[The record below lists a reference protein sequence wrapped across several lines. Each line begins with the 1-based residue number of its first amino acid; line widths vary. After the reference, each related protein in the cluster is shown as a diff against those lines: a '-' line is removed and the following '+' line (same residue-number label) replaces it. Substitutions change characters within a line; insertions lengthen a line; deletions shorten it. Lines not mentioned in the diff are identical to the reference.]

1 MKLII
6 PKEHGAWAMWIAPYI
21 IGMLLAGPKWIHLL
35 LLISIFFA
43 YISVTPLL
51 QGIRR
56 PKEQKEMFKLSFIYL
71 LIAGILG
78 FPVLINHPKLLFILL
93 LVAPFFAINIYFVRI
108 KRERAFLNDLAGVI
122 GLSSTLLVAY
132 YIGLKEFS
140 TEIFIVWLLIILFFV
155 GSIFFVK
162 SKIREKN
169 NVRFKLVGKIYSVIL
184 PIFALI
190 FFDIYLMIAYLFSTF
205 RLFWFAKEENPSPIK
220 TGIIEIVNS
229 IWFVIFIVL
238 SFRL

>member
-1 MKLII
+1 MRLIM
-6 PKEHGAWAMWIAPYI
+6 PKEHGAWAMWTAPYI
-21 IGMLLAGPKWIHLL
+21 IGMLLAGFKWAHLL

-43 YISVTPLL
+43 YISITPLL

-56 PKEQKEMFKLSFIYL
+56 PREQKEMFKLSFTYL

-78 FPVLINHPKLLFILL
+78 FPVLINYPKILFVLL
-93 LVAPFFAINIYFVRI
+93 LVAPFFTINIYFVKK

-122 GLSSTLLVAY
+122 GLSSTSLVAY
-132 YIGLKEFS
+132 YVGTKAYS
-140 TEIFIVWLLIILFFV
+140 SEIFIVWLLIILFFI

-169 NVRFKLVGKIYSVIL
+169 NASFKLAGTIYSIAL
-184 PIFALI
+184 PIFAII
-190 FFDIYLMIAYLFSTF
+190 FFNIYLMLAYLFSTF
-205 RLFWFAKEENPSPIK
+205 RLFWIAKEENPSPMK

-229 IWFVIFIVL
+229 VWFIIFIVL

>member
-1 MKLII
+1 MRLIM
-6 PKEHGAWAMWIAPYI
+6 PKEHGAWAMWTAPYI
-21 IGMLLAGPKWIHLL
+21 IGILLTDFNWTHLL

-51 QGIRR
+51 QAFRR
-56 PKEQKEMFKLSFIYL
+56 PKEQKEMFKLSSIYL
-71 LIAGILG
+71 FIAGILG
-78 FPVLINHPKLLFILL
+78 LPVLISYPKLLFILL
-93 LVAPFFAINIYFVRI
+93 LVAPFFAINIYFVKT

-122 GLSSTLLVAY
+122 GLSSTSLVAY
-132 YIGLKEFS
+132 YVGFKELN
-140 TEIFIVWLLIILFFV
+140 TEIFLIWFLIILFFV

-169 NVRFKLVGKIYSVIL
+169 NKSFKLAGKIYSLAL
-184 PIFALI
+184 PILALI
-190 FFDIYLMIAYLFSTF
+190 FFNAYLMLAFLFSTL
-205 RLFWFAKEENPSPIK
+205 RLFWIAREENPSPMK
-220 TGIIEIVNS
+220 TGIIEIINS

>member
-1 MKLII
+1 MKFIM

-21 IGMLLAGPKWIHLL
+21 IGMLLTEFKWAHLF

-43 YISVTPLL
+43 YISITPLL

-56 PKEQKEMFKLSFIYL
+56 PKEQKEMFKLSFTYL
-71 LIAGILG
+71 LIAAILG
-78 FPVLINHPKLLFILL
+78 FPVLINYPKVLFILL
-93 LVAPFFAINIYFVRI
+93 LVAPFFSINIYFIKI

-122 GLSSTLLVAY
+122 GLSSTSFVAY
-132 YIGLKEFS
+132 YIGTKEFNS
-140 TEIFIVWLLIILFFV
+140 EIFVVWLLIILFFI

-169 NVRFKLVGKIYSVIL
+169 NTTFKLIGKIYSIAL

-190 FFDIYLMIAYLFSTF
+190 FFDIYLMIAYLFSTI
-205 RLFWFAKEENPSPIK
+205 RLFWVAKEENPSPIK

-229 IWFVIFIVL
+229 VWFVIFIVL